1 MKDRHFKVLCKT
13 QKSSFFTP
21 FLSRGKHSTLFLDS
35 AFTSHPALSLSAVN
49 SHRSRAIF
57 RSSTNSLCSSTP
69 ALTFCRGHQGH
80 QDLLVFL
87 LNFLSPPEPAVTQ
100 LLQSGNN
107 WEWQEH
113 PQGNTQRIAFL
124 FKNTSAVTCTSDCHP
139 ARLSGL
145 HSLAPK
151 SIQTEITLSAVLA
164 GIWESAELSKSVD
177 LWCLCTEIDSQNPRR
192 V

>member
-21 FLSRGKHSTLFLDS
+21 FFIKGETLHPFPDS
-35 AFTSHPALSLSAVN
+35 VFTSHPALSLSAVN
-49 SHRSRAIF
+49 SHQSRTIF
-57 RSSTNSLCSSTP
+57 RSSTNSLCSSSP

-107 WEWQEH
+107 REWQEH
-113 PQGNTQRIAFL
+113 PRGNTQRIAFL